1 MNVKQV
7 TGIYFSP
14 TGHSKKAVRAIAS
27 HLGGNTE
34 YLDLTDSGKRPDYYF
49 RENEV
54 AVVGAPVYG
63 GRLPET
69 AVERFGK
76 LHGNQTPVV
85 LVVTY
90 GNRDYEDALL
100 ELKEVMEKQGF
111 RPLTAAAVVA
121 EHNIVPCFATDR
133 PDGADGKKLRRFAD
147 QTLKKL
153 REVSCNYALGELP
166 VKGRHPYK
174 EYHGAH
180 LKIKVSSSCNNCG
193 ACIRKCPVQ
202 AISRT
207 DCRVMDEE
215 RCISCMRCIHVCPN
229 HSRSISRLML
239 LAVKQ
244 KLKKECSGRK
254 EPDFFYR

>member
-1 MNVKQV
+1 MNIKQV

-14 TGHSKKAVRAIAS
+14 TGHSKKAVRAIVS
-27 HLGGNTE
+27 RIGGNTG
-34 YLDLTDSGKRPDYYF
+34 YVDLTGPGRRPDYHF
-49 RENEV
+49 HENEV
-54 AVVGAPVYG
+54 AVVGVPAYG

-69 AVERFGK
+69 AVERLQK

-90 GNRDYEDALL
+90 GNRDYDDALL
-100 ELKEVMEKQGF
+100 ELKEVLVARGF
-111 RPLTAAAVVA
+111 RPLSAAAVVA
-121 EHNIVPCFATDR
+121 EHNIAPCFAAGR

-147 QTLKKL
+147 QTARKL
-153 REVSCNYALGELP
+153 REVSSNYALGELS
-166 VKGRHPYK
+166 VKGKHPYK
-174 EYHGAH
+174 EFHGAR
-180 LKIKVSSSCNNCG
+180 LKIRVSSSCSNCG

-207 DCRVMDEE
+207 DSRVMDEE
-215 RCISCMRCIHVCPN
+215 RCISCMRCIYVCPS

-239 LAVKQ
+239 LAVKH

-254 EPDFFYR
+254 EPEFIL